1 MKFWAA
7 SIEDDGALLL
17 SSSSSESSPVGI
29 GKNGLVWKVV
39 IGLPFVV
46 GGMTRRRE
54 HGRAHTGHVAVLSAA
69 REGSLVCHTSP
80 DGVSAGDGCRHPG
93 AYLNRS
99 IEPRFSGGV
108 EWSVAIARPPGLLST
123 EGSDVPWNE

>member
-1 MKFWAA
+1 MSQPGMLVLKFHDTRSVKFWAA

-17 SSSSSESSPVGI
+17 SSSSRESSPVGI

-54 HGRAHTGHVAVLSAA
+54 HGRAHTGRVAVLSRPA
-69 REGSLVCHTSP
+69 R
-80 DGVSAGDGCRHPG
+80 
-93 AYLNRS
+93 
-99 IEPRFSGGV
+99 
-108 EWSVAIARPPGLLST
+108 IARVP
-123 EGSDVPWNE
+123 DVTRRGERR